1 MNGRHADLQ
10 IMLRQL
16 KLATFIRNYEVFSK
30 QAAKE
35 GHTYEDYLKSLV
47 MEELGQRTQNKIK
60 RLLAN
65 AKFPQIKTLA
75 EFDFTEVPE
84 LNKQQVIQLAEGD
97 FIDKAQNICFIG
109 TTGAGKSH
117 LATAIGYESCK
128 RKYTAIFIQAAK
140 LVNELIEAKKDLYLS
155 KIQKKYARFS
165 LVIIDELGYIPFS
178 KEGAQL
184 LFQFFAD
191 AYERQSVIVTTNLE
205 FSKWT
210 QFLGDPIMTSALL
223 DRFTHHCHIFSINE
237 ESYRLKK
244 RKKAQA

>member
-1 MNGRHADLQ
+1 MIAKHTDLQ

-16 KLATFIRNYEVFSK
+16 KLATFIRNYDAFSK

-35 GHTYEDYLKSLV
+35 GHSYQDYLKSLV

-75 EFDFTEVPE
+75 EFNFNEVPE
-84 LNKQQVIQLAEGD
+84 LNKQQFIQLAEGD
-97 FIDKAQNICFIG
+97 FIDKTQNICLIG

-117 LATAIGYESCK
+117 LATAIGYEACK
-128 RKYTAIFIQAAK
+128 RKYATIFTPAAK
-140 LVNELIEAKKDLYLS
+140 LINELIEAKKEMCLS
-155 KIQKKYARFS
+155 KIQKKYSRFS
-165 LVIIDELGYIPFS
+165 LIIIDELGYIPFS

-210 QFLGDPIMTSALL
+210 QFMGDPIMTSALL
-223 DRFTHHCHIFSINE
+223 DRFTHHCHIFLINA

-244 RKKAQA
+244 RNKDQA